1 MVEIQTLL
9 KLLGNL
15 DIDKQSF
22 INKPMKRVFSI
33 GFLAIRKVPGLKL
46 FIYYFKGIF
55 GKIAKFVP
63 DARRG
68 HSRKFIPS
76 KKTFNLFPFTSFA
89 Q

>member
-33 GFLAIRKVPGLKL
+33 GFLAIRKVPG
-46 FIYYFKGIF
+46 
-55 GKIAKFVP
+55 
-63 DARRG
+63 
-68 HSRKFIPS
+68 
-76 KKTFNLFPFTSFA
+76 
-89 Q
+89 